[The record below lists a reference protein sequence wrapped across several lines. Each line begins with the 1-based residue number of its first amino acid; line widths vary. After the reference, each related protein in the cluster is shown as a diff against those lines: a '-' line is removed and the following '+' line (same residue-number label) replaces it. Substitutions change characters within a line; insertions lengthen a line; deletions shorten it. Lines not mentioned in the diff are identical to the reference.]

1 MLKTFAKVTNL
12 SKFSISVSLQSGKR
26 MAQNYSTSFEPTF
39 FTKSGGKISQD
50 DFLENLSKF
59 AGKVKEKGGKGVVLV
74 GENHMD
80 PSAHQLELKILE
92 KVSAAA
98 KNENLK
104 VSISQNVFSPSLLTL
119 EQKS

>member
-1 MLKTFAKVTNL
+1 
-12 SKFSISVSLQSGKR
+12 

-50 DFLENLSKF
+50 EFLESLSKF

-104 VSISQNVFSPSLLTL
+104 VSISHNVFSPLLTL
-119 EQKS
+119 EQKRKCFKVNVIWPKRFAVGKTL